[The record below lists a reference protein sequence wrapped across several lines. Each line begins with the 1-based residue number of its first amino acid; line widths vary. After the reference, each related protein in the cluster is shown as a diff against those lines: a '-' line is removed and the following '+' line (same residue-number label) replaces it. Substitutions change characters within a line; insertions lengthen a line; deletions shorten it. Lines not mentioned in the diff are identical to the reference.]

1 MDRRGLFSYYSF
13 KKSTSSNYFFFF
25 LFLSYLVFWSCVPMV
40 SIVKNSLLRTPLR
53 AVWEVAGY
61 QTETLLWPATTQK
74 KTILLFIPG
83 NPGLVEYYT
92 SFLQDIH
99 EAVASP
105 SFEIIGG
112 TYYLL
117 YLL

>member
-1 MDRRGLFSYYSF
+1 MYYLFKNKDIINLLFFSF
-13 KKSTSSNYFFFF
+13 LPYLAFRLFF
-25 LFLSYLVFWSCVPMV
+25 CVPMA
-40 SIVKNSLLRTPLR
+40 SIVKSSLLRTPLR

-92 SFLQDIH
+92 SFLERIH
-99 EAVASP
+99 KAIASP
-105 SFEIIGG
+105 SLEIIGG
-112 TYYLL
+112 KY
-117 YLL
+117 